1 MANKQ
6 TVGELVYKISGDM
19 DNLKAELK
27 KSETAVKDLDK
38 SVKSA
43 DGTVGGFAG
52 GLKKLAVAAGL
63 AFVAKLAVDFGKA
76 ALQAYAN
83 AQQSAIQFNNAQ
95 MNVAGTTKDQIEDM
109 NRYVEA
115 LEKKTTVD
123 DKSIRQGAQILAQDQ
138 ITIENQK
145 KILGGIVD
153 IAVANAKSNGG
164 EIDVSGTAKAVGR
177 AVVTGDAGI
186 LTRQNVI
193 IDPKTA
199 KALKDTGDQAERAAI
214 LMKVLEENGK
224 GAGEALG
231 NSFQGSINRAK
242 DTVEDLQVAVG
253 KGLSVAL
260 TVLTNGLSD
269 TVSGFSIASDGTNKF
284 GTAMVYVAGLINF
297 VINTLKL
304 MGISLLQTGNGL
316 FQLAK
321 VSFNFGKDVIGIFK
335 NVGDAIGSIGEAM
348 VNVLSG
354 DFKEAKDALK
364 KGFDFSGT
372 FDNSKRALDEATE
385 ASGKLQEQF
394 NKTTKDLGNNIETMA
409 NAGAVYKEA
418 AAQQDALTAAKD
430 STAKAQAKETA
441 LTEAQEEALKKLGDQ
456 SDSYKDKFISII
468 DSIKEQVKSLT
479 EEVNKSLKTFN
490 DEVKESFTGTN
501 EELVGIFVDAKDR
514 VKEINEELRNSKP
527 EDDNSALRKELGE
540 QEKILKSRQGFEERQ
555 AETIKQ
561 IKDKLAQAG
570 IDAEKEGLD
579 SLTNITSLKDQIKR
593 EEALRELDEFARAE
607 ELQRQKLV
615 LLTDTL
621 IAEVTALREKITQQ
635 ETLEAELSL
644 FLKTQ
649 LTLRKADVDAFAKN
663 AIAKYGEMA
672 NALRT
677 SISLQERL
685 NSLRTNPTGGAKPQF
700 ASGGFVGSAGGEV
713 HPGEYVIPAH
723 MVRAMS
729 GLVAGLENS
738 RTSGSTTSINAPVTV
753 NASLSDRLDAGSV
766 GREIAWELERM

>member
-19 DNLKAELK
+19 DSLKAELK
-27 KSETAVKDLDK
+27 KSETAVNDLK
-38 SVKSA
+38 GSMEKGEKATGS
-43 DGTVGGFAG
+43 FAASM
-52 GLKKLAVAAGL
+52 KKLATGLGL
-63 AFVAKLAVDFGKA
+63 AFLAKLMFDFGKA
-76 ALQAYAN
+76 SLQAYAN

-95 MNVAGTTKDQIEDM
+95 QNVAGTTKEQIESM
-109 NRYVEA
+109 NEYVEA
-115 LEKKTTVD
+115 LERKTTVD

-138 ITIENQK
+138 ISIENQK

-186 LTRQNVI
+186 LTRQNII
-193 IDPKTA
+193 IDPKTS
-199 KALKDTGDQAERAAI
+199 KALKDTADQTERAAI

-260 TVLTNGLSD
+260 TVLSNGLSD
-269 TVSGFSIASDGTNKF
+269 TVSGFGIASDGTNKF
-284 GTAMVYVAGLINF
+284 GTAMVYVAGLVNF

-316 FQLAK
+316 VQLAK

-335 NVGDAIGSIGEAM
+335 QVGSAISSIGEAM

-364 KGFDFSGT
+364 AGFDFSGT
-372 FDNSKRALDEATE
+372 FDNSKKALDEATE
-385 ASGKLQEQF
+385 SAGKLQDQF
-394 NKTTKDLGNNIETMA
+394 NKTTKDLGSNIETMA
-409 NAGAVYKEA
+409 NAGAVYKEV
-418 AAQQDALTAAKD
+418 AAQQDALTQAKD
-430 STAKAQAKETA
+430 ATAKAQAKETA
-441 LTEAQEEALKKLGDQ
+441 LTEAQEEALKKLGEE
-456 SDSYKDKFISII
+456 SDNYKQKFLDIV
-468 DSIKEQVKSLT
+468 DSIKEAVSKLNEDLRKSF
-479 EEVNKSLKTFN
+479 ESFNK
-490 DEVKESFTGTN
+490 DVREQFTGTN
-501 EELVGIFVDAKDR
+501 EELVGIFVDAEER
-514 VKEINEELRNSKP
+514 VKELKKQISKSDGDTSDLQEELR
-527 EDDNSALRKELGE
+527 D
-540 QEKILKSRQGFEERQ
+540 QERILKSRKDFEERQ
-555 AETIKQ
+555 AETISLIKQ
-561 IKDKLAQAG
+561 KLTDAG

-579 SLTNITSLKDQIKR
+579 ALTNITSLKEQIKK

-607 ELQRQKLV
+607 ALQKEKL
-615 LLTDTL
+615 LALTDNL
-621 IAEVTALREKITQQ
+621 IAEVTAVREKIAQQ
-635 ETLEAELSL
+635 EALEAELTA

-649 LTLRKADVDAFAKN
+649 LTLRKAEVDSFAAN
-663 AIAKYGEMA
+663 AIAKYGAMA
-672 NALRT
+672 NSLR
-677 SISLQERL
+677 SAISLQSQL
-685 NSLRTNPTGGAKPQF
+685 NSLRDNPTSGKKKQF
-700 ASGGFVGSAGGEV
+700 ATGGFVGSDGGEV

-729 GLVAGLENS
+729 GLVASIENARS
-738 RTSGSTTSINAPVTV
+738 TGGSTTSINAPVTV
-753 NASLSDRLDAGSV
+753 NASMNDRLDASSV
-766 GREIAWELERM
+766 GREIAWEIGRI